1 MKRIGKVLAA
11 LIFWVGVWAFAAWR
25 LGMPLLLPAPG
36 KVARCLWRLM
46 GSGEFWLTT
55 GISLVRVLCGVVIA
69 VALGTVLAAL
79 TETFSWLGD
88 LLSPLL
94 TVIKSTPV
102 ASFIILAILWMGRD
116 YVPVFIVVL
125 MALPVIWANVSTGI
139 HTADPGLRE
148 MAKVY
153 QFPLT
158 RRLRR
163 VWVPSVMPYFL
174 SGCRTALGLAWKAGI
189 AAEVLTV
196 PARSIGKMLYTS
208 KLNLEVE
215 ELFAWTAVVI
225 LLSLIIERG
234 LMALLGRAGARYN
247 AKGGKHH
254 G

>member
-1 MKRIGKVLAA
+1 MKRIGKALAA
-11 LIFWVGVWAFAAWR
+11 LVFWLGIWALAAWR
-25 LGMPLLLPAPG
+25 LGKPLLLPAPAA
-36 KVARCLWRLM
+36 VARCLWHLM

-55 GISLVRVLCGVVIA
+55 GISLVRVLCGIVIA
-69 VALGTVLAAL
+69 VALGVLLAVL
-79 TETFSWLGD
+79 TERFSWLD
-88 LLSPLL
+88 ALLSPLL
-94 TVIKSTPV
+94 TLVKSTPV

-125 MALPVIWANVSTGI
+125 MALPVIWANVGAGI
-139 HTADPGLRE
+139 RTMDAGLRE

-163 VWVPSVMPYFL
+163 IWVPSVMPYFL

-196 PARSIGKMLYTS
+196 PARSIGKMLYSS

-225 LLSLIIERG
+225 LLSLAIERG
-234 LMALLGRAGARYN
+234 LLALLGKAGTAWN
-247 AKGGKHH
+247 AKGGKSH

>member
-11 LIFWVGVWAFAAWR
+11 LIFWIGAWAFAAWR
-25 LGMPLLLPAPG
+25 LGMPLLLPLPAS
-36 KVARCLWRLM
+36 VARCLWRLM
-46 GSGEFWLTT
+46 GSGEFWRIT
-55 GISLVRVLCGVVIA
+55 GVSLLRVLCGVIIA

-79 TETFSWLGD
+79 TESFGWLGD

-125 MALPVIWANVSTGI
+125 MALPVIWANVAAGI
-139 HTADPGLRE
+139 HTADNGLRE

-153 QFPLT
+153 QFPLM

-163 VWVPSVMPYFL
+163 IWVPSVMPHFL

-196 PARSIGKMLYTS
+196 PANSIGKMLYTS

-225 LLSLIIERG
+225 LLSLVIERG
-234 LMALLGRAGARYN
+234 LLALLGKAGAAWN
-247 AKGGKHH
+247 AKGGKRH

>member
-1 MKRIGKVLAA
+1 MKRIGKILAA
-11 LIFWVGVWAFAAWR
+11 LIFWIGVWALAAWR
-25 LGMPLLLPAPG
+25 LGKPLLLPAPAA
-36 KVARCLWRLM
+36 VARCLWRLM
-46 GSGEFWLTT
+46 GSGAFWLAT
-55 GISLVRVLCGVVIA
+55 GVSLLRVLCGVIIA
-69 VALGTVLAAL
+69 VVLGTVLAAL
-79 TETFSWLGD
+79 TERFGWLD
-88 LLSPLL
+88 ALLSPLL

-125 MALPVIWANVSTGI
+125 MALPVLWANVSVGI
-139 HTADPGLRE
+139 RTTDAGLRE

-153 QFPLT
+153 QFSPA

-163 VWVPSVMPYFL
+163 IWVPSVMPHFL

-196 PARSIGKMLYTS
+196 PAKSIGKMLYTS

-225 LLSLIIERG
+225 PLSLIIERG
-234 LMALLGRAGARYN
+234 LLALLGRAGAAWN
-247 AKGGKHH
+247 AKGGERH